1 MPSLSLARAA
11 VCLLAGAAAASAGV
25 VTCDYSAAPTLSCS
39 SSYTFDTSA
48 ISAVAGTL
56 DFQFN
61 PGGGTVDD
69 ATLTIQSFLSDGIL
83 TGSSSTGTVTGGPLP
98 ANVTIGNVSFYN
110 DYQELFTYGTY
121 LSFTLAFSE
130 TVSGTADTGS
140 SFALTLLD
148 NLSNPHLS
156 SSPYGFVLTA
166 DMAPCT
172 GSGDCPTS
180 VTDQNY
186 WQQEYPG
193 TGIPEPGA
201 WLLLASG
208 LSALRV
214 WRRRV
219 PA

>member
-1 MPSLSLARAA
+1 
-11 VCLLAGAAAASAGV
+11 

-39 SSYTFDTSA
+39 SSYNFDTSA
-48 ISAVAGTL
+48 LSGVAGTL

-69 ATLTIQSFLSDGIL
+69 ATLIIQSFLSDGTL
-83 TGSSSTGTVTGGPLP
+83 TGASSLGTVTGGPLP
-98 ANVTIGNVSFYN
+98 ASVTIGNVSFPN
-110 DYQELFTYGTY
+110 DYQELFTYGTSI
-121 LSFTLAFSE
+121 SFTLAFSE

-148 NLSNPHLS
+148 NLSNPRLS
-156 SSPYGFVLTA
+156 SNPFGFVLTA
-166 DMAPCT
+166 DMAPCP
-172 GSGDCPTS
+172 GAGDCPTS

-186 WQQEYPG
+186 WQQEYPRAG
-193 TGIPEPGA
+193 VPEPGA

-208 LSALRV
+208 LGALWA

-219 PA
+219 PHAQR